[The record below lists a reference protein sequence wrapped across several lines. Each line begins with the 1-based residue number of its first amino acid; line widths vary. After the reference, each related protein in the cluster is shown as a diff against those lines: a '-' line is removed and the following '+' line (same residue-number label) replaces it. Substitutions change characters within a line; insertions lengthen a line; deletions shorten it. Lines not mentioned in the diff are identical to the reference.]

1 MKEQLTPQELIASA
15 LELPTVDRV
24 AVANAIWSS
33 VGAGVADGA
42 SVQAI
47 NDAWSGEIAKRV
59 TEIENGNVKTIPSS
73 EVWKMIDAVKQG

>member
-59 TEIENGNVKTIPSS
+59 TEIENGSVKTIPSS